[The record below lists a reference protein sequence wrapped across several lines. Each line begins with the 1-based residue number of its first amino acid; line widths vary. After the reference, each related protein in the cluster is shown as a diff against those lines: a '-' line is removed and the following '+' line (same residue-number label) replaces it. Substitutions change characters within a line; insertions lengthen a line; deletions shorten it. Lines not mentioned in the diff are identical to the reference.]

1 MIIIRCWMIF
11 IYSLTLP
18 DPSQIIV
25 FVGLCVASWDTVK
38 CPNYGRTIYYQD
50 TVARIPP
57 LLYFLKFHLMAKIF
71 VFFCFSKMEFCLN
84 LVTG

>member
-1 MIIIRCWMIF
+1 MIIRCWMIF

-38 CPNYGRTIYYQD
+38 CPNYGIYYQD
-50 TVARIPP
+50 SQHSCTYPASS
-57 LLYFLKFHLMAKIF
+57 LLFKISF
-71 VFFCFSKMEFCLN
+71 N
-84 LVTG
+84 G

>member
-50 TVARIPP
+50 SQHSCTYPASS
-57 LLYFLKFHLMAKIF
+57 LLFKI
-71 VFFCFSKMEFCLN
+71 SSN
-84 LVTG
+84 G